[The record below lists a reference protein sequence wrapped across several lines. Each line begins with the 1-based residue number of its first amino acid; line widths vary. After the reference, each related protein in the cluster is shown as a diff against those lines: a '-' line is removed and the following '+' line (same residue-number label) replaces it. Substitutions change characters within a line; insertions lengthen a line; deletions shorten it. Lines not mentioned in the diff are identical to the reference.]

1 MIILVTIVNTRKG
14 EEETIIYGTSHFEV
28 SEKLKDNFRKPEKIK
43 IEILGIKELK
53 NLELQLEKET

>member
-53 NLELQLEKET
+53 N